1 MKNHHI
7 IRASK
12 AGTTLPTT
20 YNGVIPTTA
29 YYTVTNNT
37 ASPRSGNF
45 VRSLPKNAV
54 QVRSNG
60 TYPDTCGAQFH
71 LAPQGARG
79 DSCTLQLNILGAI
92 DGNDTNPN
100 HLIFVCFPGGLS
112 CAGASPQLNVKL
124 VDPWIPLSVAYEIV
138 YIANAATNPR
148 SFVQTYKDAG
158 PNPVSTDAEWN
169 AFIPPDGYTK
179 NTTRY
184 LQFNEQIFLASPGQ
198 PVGSTTY
205 INTAGTPSGYTRGA
219 MSNAINAM
227 WPYDAAQYPDPPSN
241 LGPFEA
247 GNFTTTPPAGVVKVT
262 ANYKAQ
268 EMKFYAN
275 ENGVPPGTPGAVPI
289 LRFYLIDPWG
299 NEYIMHAS
307 AQDNPTDVKAAF
319 DAAILPPGFR
329 KVSRYLKKDFILRP
343 ATGPDNA
350 FEYNLL
356 RDNENNTYH
365 QRKWNAKEIT
375 ITSRIQRSGMPIWGG
390 KLGNT
395 LKITRSFDN
404 TIYGDGGKNV
414 FIFPTTLTAGLN
426 TIADFNVDGDKLDFQ
441 GQIYTPIVLPS
452 GIRVDLENGASV
464 LLSRIFYFD
473 DTWVIT

>member
-1 MKNHHI
+1 
-7 IRASK
+7 
-12 AGTTLPTT
+12 
-20 YNGVIPTTA
+20 
-29 YYTVTNNT
+29 
-37 ASPRSGNF
+37 
-45 VRSLPKNAV
+45 
-54 QVRSNG
+54 
-60 TYPDTCGAQFH
+60 
-71 LAPQGARG
+71 
-79 DSCTLQLNILGAI
+79 
-92 DGNDTNPN
+92 
-100 HLIFVCFPGGLS
+100 
-112 CAGASPQLNVKL
+112 
-124 VDPWIPLSVAYEIV
+124 
-138 YIANAATNPR
+138 
-148 SFVQTYKDAG
+148 
-158 PNPVSTDAEWN
+158 
-169 AFIPPDGYTK
+169 
-179 NTTRY
+179 
-184 LQFNEQIFLASPGQ
+184 
-198 PVGSTTY
+198 
-205 INTAGTPSGYTRGA
+205 

-247 GNFTTTPPAGVVKVT
+247 GNFTATPPAGVVKVT

-365 QRKWNAKEIT
+365 QTKWNAKGIT

-390 KLGNT
+390 RLGNT

-404 TIYGDGGKNV
+404 TIYGGGGKNV